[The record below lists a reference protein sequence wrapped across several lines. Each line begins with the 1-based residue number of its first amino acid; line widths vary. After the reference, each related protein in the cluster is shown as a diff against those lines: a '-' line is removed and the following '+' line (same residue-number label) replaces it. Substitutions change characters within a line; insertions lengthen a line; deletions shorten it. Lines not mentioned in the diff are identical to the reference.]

1 MCILGL
7 NENKGARILLRI
19 RTDDLTGFR
28 NLSTITKTLCHE
40 LAHNVHGDH
49 DASFYTLMRQV
60 EAEVVALNWRQSK
73 GQTVSG
79 ARIAAGGGSGVGGG
93 GGFSGRGS
101 VADRQT
107 TVIWIAGQ
115 INISRNPEVE
125 IVKRSPERAEPPI

>member
-1 MCILGL
+1 MGVSDVCILGL

-73 GQTVSG
+73 GKTVSG
-79 ARIAAGGGSGVGGG
+79 SRIAASSATTSSSRSRSSPPPAPVGRVLDP
-93 GGFSGRGS
+93 GFS
-101 VADRQT
+101 
-107 TVIWIAGQ
+107 AG
-115 INISRNPEVE
+115 
-125 IVKRSPERAEPPI
+125 K